1 MSAYPDPSQGQ
12 QGYGQPAYG
21 QPAYG
26 QPAYPGA
33 KSKTTAALLAF
44 FLGWSGAHNFYMG
57 WGNEKKKGIAHIV
70 LFVLGLVIYIA
81 GIAAFAGSIETDAYG
96 NTTSASAGGLGFGV
110 FGLVLLWV
118 NGIWAFVE
126 FIMVLVKKDPRLV

>member
-26 QPAYPGA
+26 QPSYPGA

-44 FLGWSGAHNFYMG
+44 FLGWSGAHNFDMG
-57 WGNEKKKGIAHIV
+57 WGNE
-70 LFVLGLVIYIA
+70 
-81 GIAAFAGSIETDAYG
+81 
-96 NTTSASAGGLGFGV
+96 
-110 FGLVLLWV
+110 
-118 NGIWAFVE
+118 
-126 FIMVLVKKDPRLV
+126 